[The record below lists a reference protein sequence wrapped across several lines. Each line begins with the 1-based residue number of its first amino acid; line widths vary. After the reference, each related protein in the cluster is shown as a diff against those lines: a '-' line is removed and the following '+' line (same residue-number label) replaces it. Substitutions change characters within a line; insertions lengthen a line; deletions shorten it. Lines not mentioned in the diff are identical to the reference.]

1 MVALP
6 SSPSLVGV
14 EDGSFR
20 AFQRRDT
27 QRCPLGV
34 VKMTGPRI
42 EEVQVC
48 LIAVDGLDATSELS
62 GILQNM
68 ASEAIILG
76 GITFAGFN
84 IVNAQQLFEGS
95 SRPVIVFMRD
105 RPNNVAVKEALQKHF
120 DDWRERWRLIEAL
133 GATYSAYTYPGEP
146 PIYFEVVGAEPSWA
160 EKILQRSATL
170 CRIPEPVRVAR
181 LVARGVSL
189 TSD

>member
-1 MVALP
+1 VASS
-6 SSPSLVGV
+6 SSPSIIGV
-14 EDGSFR
+14 EDGSFK
-20 AFQRRDT
+20 AFQRRDA
-27 QRCPLGV
+27 QRCPLCV
-34 VKMTGPRI
+34 VKMAGPRI
-42 EEVQVC
+42 EEIQVC
-48 LIAVDGLDATSELS
+48 LIDVDGHDVTSQLS
-62 GILQNM
+62 RTLENM
-68 ASEAIILG
+68 AFEPIILG

-84 IVNAQQLFEGS
+84 IVDAQELFEES
-95 SRPVIVFMRD
+95 SRPVIIFMRD

-133 GATYSAYTYPGEP
+133 GATYSAYTYPGEL

-160 EKILQRSATL
+160 EKILQQSATL